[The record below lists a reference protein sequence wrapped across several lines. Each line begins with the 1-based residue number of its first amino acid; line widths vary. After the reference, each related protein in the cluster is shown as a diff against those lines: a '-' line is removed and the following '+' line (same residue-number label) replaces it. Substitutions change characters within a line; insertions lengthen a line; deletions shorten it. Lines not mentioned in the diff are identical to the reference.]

1 MNQVNRATDS
11 GDPTGV
17 DEGRRVIR
25 PKILYVGTPVF
36 LVASENPDGSANLA
50 PASSYWAL
58 GQMLVLGL
66 ETDGQTVENLRRR
79 PQLTVNFPSGSHWE
93 AVERLAALT
102 ARHPVPPAKADRYRY
117 EPEKFAAAGLHS
129 EASDLVTP
137 PRVRECALQFE
148 AEVRRMTPGWSDEY
162 VLVEAEVVRVH
173 AAPGIVADGDHID
186 PRAWQPLIYSFKH
199 YFDLGDE
206 LGWTRSSPTAP
217 QAAAADAA
225 EYGGDAVCWLG
236 RVCPECGAMNEGAPD
251 GATRPCWHCGA
262 IPTEQETDDA

>member
-1 MNQVNRATDS
+1 MSRVNPANQASDAAEPER
-11 GDPTGV
+11 
-17 DEGRRVIR
+17 GRRVIR

-36 LVASENPDGSANLA
+36 LVASENHDGSANLA

-66 ETDGQTVENLRRR
+66 ETDGQTVDNLRRR

-102 ARHPVPPAKADRYRY
+102 ARQPVPPAKADRFRH
-117 EPEKFAAAGLHS
+117 EPEKFAAAGLHA

-137 PRVRECALQFE
+137 PRVRECELQFE
-148 AEVRRMTPGWSDEY
+148 AEVRRMTPGWSDDY
-162 VLVEAEVVRVH
+162 AVVEAEVVRVH
-173 AAPGIVADGDHID
+173 AAPGIIADGDHID
-186 PRAWQPLIYSFKH
+186 PGAWQPLIYSFKH

-217 QAAAADAA
+217 RTAVADA
-225 EYGGDAVCWLG
+225 
-236 RVCPECGAMNEGAPD
+236 R
-251 GATRPCWHCGA
+251 
-262 IPTEQETDDA
+262 

>member
-1 MNQVNRATDS
+1 MTHVSQANET
-11 GDPTGV
+11 GDQARP
-17 DEGRRVIR
+17 DAGRRVIR

-36 LVASENPDGSANLA
+36 LVATENPDGSANLA

-66 ETDGQTVENLRRR
+66 ETDGQTAENLRRH
-79 PQLTVNFPSGSHWE
+79 PELTVSFPSGEHWE

-102 ARHPVPPAKADRYRY
+102 ARDPVPPAKADRYRY
-117 EPEKFAAAGLHS
+117 EAAKFVAAGLHA

-148 AEVRRMTPGWSDEY
+148 ARVRRLTPGWSDGY

-173 AAPGIVADGDHID
+173 AAAGIVAEGDHID

-217 QAAAADAA
+217 
-225 EYGGDAVCWLG
+225 AVVSDVG
-236 RVCPECGAMNEGAPD
+236 
-251 GATRPCWHCGA
+251 
-262 IPTEQETDDA
+262 

>member
-1 MNQVNRATDS
+1 MKQAT
-11 GDPTGV
+11 GPAVDPT
-17 DEGRRVIR
+17 DDRRVIR

-36 LVASENPDGSANLA
+36 LVASENADGSANLA

-66 ETDGQTVENLRRR
+66 ETDGQTIENLRRL

-102 ARHPVPPAKADRYRY
+102 ARHPVPTAKADRYRH
-117 EPEKFAAAGLHS
+117 EPAKFAAAGLHA
-129 EASDLVTP
+129 EASDLVAP

-148 AEVRRMTPGWSDEY
+148 AEVRRMTPGWSDDY

-199 YFDLGDE
+199 YFDLGEE

-217 QAAAADAA
+217 QRAVADA
-225 EYGGDAVCWLG
+225 
-236 RVCPECGAMNEGAPD
+236 R
-251 GATRPCWHCGA
+251 
-262 IPTEQETDDA
+262 

>member
-1 MNQVNRATDS
+1 MNHVHRATD
-11 GDPTGV
+11 PN
-17 DEGRRVIR
+17 DERRVIR

-36 LVASENPDGSANLA
+36 LVATQNPDGSSNLA

-66 ETDGQTVENLRRR
+66 ETDGQTIENLRRH
-79 PQLTVNFPSGSHWE
+79 PELTVNFPSGSHWE

-102 ARHPVPPAKADRYRY
+102 ARDPVPPAKADRYRH
-117 EPEKFAAAGLHS
+117 EPAKFAAAGLHA

-148 AEVRRMTPGWSDEY
+148 AQVRRMTPGWNDDY

-173 AAPGIVADGDHID
+173 AAAGIVAEGDHID

-217 QAAAADAA
+217 AAVSD
-225 EYGGDAVCWLG
+225 V
-236 RVCPECGAMNEGAPD
+236 R
-251 GATRPCWHCGA
+251 
-262 IPTEQETDDA
+262 

>member
-1 MNQVNRATDS
+1 MNQVSQANETGDRTD
-11 GDPTGV
+11 V
-17 DEGRRVIR
+17 RRVIR

-36 LVASENPDGSANLA
+36 LVASENPDGTANLA

-66 ETDGQTVENLRRR
+66 ETDGQTIENLRRL

-102 ARHPVPPAKADRYRY
+102 ARRPVPPAKAERYRH
-117 EPEKFAAAGLHS
+117 EPEKFAAAGLTA
-129 EASDLVTP
+129 EASDLVAP
-137 PRVRECALQFE
+137 PRVQECALQFE
-148 AEVRRMTPGWSDEY
+148 AEVRRMTPGWSDDY
-162 VLVEAEVVRVH
+162 ALVEAEVVRVH

-199 YFDLGDE
+199 YFDLGEE

-217 QAAAADAA
+217 QAAVADA
-225 EYGGDAVCWLG
+225 
-236 RVCPECGAMNEGAPD
+236 R
-251 GATRPCWHCGA
+251 
-262 IPTEQETDDA
+262 